1 MVGYQHVVQT
11 PRRVNCGGLS
21 TAWTLHDIIS
31 KPVLNQFK
39 LWTWINFQIKI
50 ADYSLKH
57 LQECRMTWRK
67 RKKRTGMKQKWSC
80 RSQVGLRLVFKE
92 FHPFSG
98 KVTWSFN
105 LELNTN
111 FSLGTIYKSCS
122 FSKDC
127 QSKCHLTLKLV
138 KMENLLP
145 LCANHAPLGIVY
157 ICRVFLSQKLVLPIL
172 ILGCWILLHHI

>member
-11 PRRVNCGGLS
+11 PWRVNCGGLA

-67 RKKRTGMKQKWSC
+67 RKKRTRKGMKQKWSC
-80 RSQVGLRLVFKE
+80 RSRVRLRLVFKE
-92 FHPFSG
+92 LRPFFSG
-98 KVTWSFN
+98 KVTRSLHSEEMLKWIQISAWVQF
-105 LELNTN
+105 LKVAEL
-111 FSLGTIYKSCS
+111 FSR
-122 FSKDC
+122 F
-127 QSKCHLTLKLV
+127 LV
-138 KMENLLP
+138 KMSSDFEVCGNGEFIASMCKPCPSGDSL
-145 LCANHAPLGIVY
+145 HG
-157 ICRVFLSQKLVLPIL
+157 VFLSQKLVLL
-172 ILGCWILLHHI
+172 I